1 VDDNGVRHQEA
12 GAAGGRAAGRLR
24 RNRSGRP
31 RRAAA
36 LASLVAAA
44 ALGLAACGPGAS
56 GPSGGGTSGSD
67 EGGTASTKAGSGKL
81 LEFARCMRAH
91 GLGSFPDPVPAP
103 GGGYSL
109 HIRITPGSPLNPH
122 SPRYRAAQAAC
133 KAFSPSG
140 NLTPAQQVAANA
152 KALKYSQ
159 CMRSHGIGSYPDP
172 DGHGT
177 IKVAAGPGIDPTSPR
192 FQQAEQACQG
202 LDNGFNMQTSNFPS

>member
-1 VDDNGVRHQEA
+1 MDGNGVRHA
-12 GAAGGRAAGRLR
+12 GADGGRATARSRQNR
-24 RNRSGRP
+24 RGRP
-31 RRAAA
+31 RRAAP
-36 LASLVAAA
+36 LASLVAAVV
-44 ALGLAACGPGAS
+44 LGLAACGSGAS
-56 GPSGGGTSGSD
+56 SSNAGGTSGSD
-67 EGGTASTKAGSGKL
+67 GGTASTKPAAAKL

-91 GLGSFPDPVPAP
+91 GLPGFPDPVPAP
-103 GGGYSL
+103 GGG
-109 HIRITPGSPLNPH
+109 
-122 SPRYRAAQAAC
+122 AASAAC

-192 FQQAEQACQG
+192 FQQAEHACQS
-202 LDNGFNMQTSNFPS
+202 LDNGFNMQTSNFPA